1 MKCSRCGREN
11 SEGSV
16 FCEFCGNRLDMQG
29 RSAEPARGQAMDA
42 YDEPD
47 TEPNTEAFTEY
58 DWNQNDRNPDTWD
71 SGNNNQENGSQNNRI
86 KKIAPPSGVCPNCGK
101 PLQANALFCEY
112 CGYRLKEDTTAPGAQ
127 SSGNRDSL
135 ASDDETSYMFGSRDP
150 YGSRK
155 KDSHASDDET
165 SYMFGSQDRYGS
177 GSQYDHETPGRG
189 SSMNRGTA
197 GSYSRPVPPTGYDDE
212 EKTQYMGAMGQ
223 TAGRKISGR
232 NSAGMVTCPKCGHVQ
247 PVGSDF
253 CTHCGARVTKAKLPV
268 PLIAGIAAAA
278 VVLVI
283 GIAVVK
289 GRSADEDEG
298 QAVVSSSQLTSGES
312 SEESSSSSAD
322 AESSAD
328 EDEKTTISEEEAENL
343 VTDQYACTPALT
355 DSSNGVYTFE
365 CYKENNE
372 KWGTVTVDQETGQVT
387 VVEGMEAHTSPV
399 SSVDP
404 AQLSSIAGAKAG
416 GAVYSVAVID
426 LEDGTLVGT
435 DNCSTP
441 LSSSVLID
449 IPILY
454 TIMKDVN
461 SGYYTMDQM
470 VTFYYNNSGRG
481 ELTASDNGRQFR
493 LDNLVQIMFRSSD
506 NNVSNSLMDFVSFGE
521 IYRACQ
527 AAGYTSVQIAD
538 YIGFTNDNTSYD
550 NYVSTADL
558 CGMLYELYQD
568 QYFRGLMETNMHV
581 TDSQGNIGLGSRIQA
596 QNLMNFN
603 GIKDNKYN
611 EITIVENGDSAYAV
625 AYLANGSPMSN
636 LADGAADVGSYIQ
649 NTVLAAQG

>member
-1 MKCSRCGREN
+1 
-11 SEGSV
+11 
-16 FCEFCGNRLDMQG
+16 
-29 RSAEPARGQAMDA
+29 
-42 YDEPD
+42 
-47 TEPNTEAFTEY
+47 
-58 DWNQNDRNPDTWD
+58 
-71 SGNNNQENGSQNNRI
+71 
-86 KKIAPPSGVCPNCGK
+86 
-101 PLQANALFCEY
+101 
-112 CGYRLKEDTTAPGAQ
+112 
-127 SSGNRDSL
+127 
-135 ASDDETSYMFGSRDP
+135 
-150 YGSRK
+150 
-155 KDSHASDDET
+155 
-165 SYMFGSQDRYGS
+165 
-177 GSQYDHETPGRG
+177 
-189 SSMNRGTA
+189 
-197 GSYSRPVPPTGYDDE
+197 
-212 EKTQYMGAMGQ
+212 
-223 TAGRKISGR
+223 
-232 NSAGMVTCPKCGHVQ
+232 
-247 PVGSDF
+247 
-253 CTHCGARVTKAKLPV
+253 
-268 PLIAGIAAAA
+268 
-278 VVLVI
+278 
-283 GIAVVK
+283 
-289 GRSADEDEG
+289 
-298 QAVVSSSQLTSGES
+298 
-312 SEESSSSSAD
+312 
-322 AESSAD
+322 
-328 EDEKTTISEEEAENL
+328 
-343 VTDQYACTPALT
+343 
-355 DSSNGVYTFE
+355 
-365 CYKENNE
+365 
-372 KWGTVTVDQETGQVT
+372 
-387 VVEGMEAHTSPV
+387 
-399 SSVDP
+399 
-404 AQLSSIAGAKAG
+404 
-416 GAVYSVAVID
+416 
-426 LEDGTLVGT
+426 VGT